1 MDILLLIIGLGL
13 ILAGANF
20 LTDGSAALAQRFR
33 VPEFIIGLTVV
44 AVGTST
50 PELVV
55 SVLSAIAGKSDV
67 AIGNVVGSNIF
78 NVFVILGV
86 CALIRP
92 LPLTAGN
99 IRRDIPFGVIV
110 SLLLLALA
118 ADSYVFKGAAD
129 RIGRIDGIVMLL
141 LYGALMW
148 YTIRTTK
155 RPEATAPDAGAKP
168 GMAGWLMAAMIV
180 GGLAGLIF
188 GGEMFLRSA
197 TEIARRMCDS
207 GEELRFYACGGDGTV
222 NEVANGII
230 GYDNAAMTVIPVGT
244 GNDFLKNFGDD
255 LEKFRDAEN
264 LWDGPQFPIDAI
276 DVNGRIAL
284 TIACSGIDARVARDV
299 HKYSESP
306 LLDGKSSYIYSLAV
320 NFLFKG
326 IGSHWT
332 VSLDDTVMEGDWSL
346 VAVCNG
352 RYYGGG
358 FMPVAEARMDDGV
371 LNTLVVKQVTRRA
384 FTRFVAPYSKGEYWR
399 FPQYAQ
405 SYTAKEIRITS
416 DEDIVTCLDG
426 EIFRFRDVTFRL
438 SDKKLNFFA
447 PKGASPDATFTPIDQ
462 QQRKNSL

>member
-1 MDILLLIIGLGL
+1 MKH
-13 ILAGANF
+13 
-20 LTDGSAALAQRFR
+20 
-33 VPEFIIGLTVV
+33 VFIINPT
-44 AVGTST
+44 
-50 PELVV
+50 
-55 SVLSAIAGKSDV
+55 AGK
-67 AIGNVVGSNIF
+67 
-78 NVFVILGV
+78 
-86 CALIRP
+86 
-92 LPLTAGN
+92 
-99 IRRDIPFGVIV
+99 
-110 SLLLLALA
+110 
-118 ADSYVFKGAAD
+118 ADSRQKIYDMAD
-129 RIGRIDGIVMLL
+129 
-141 LYGALMW
+141 ALRAKHNLDVQC
-148 YTIRTTK
+148 ILTK
-155 RPEATAPDAGAKP
+155 KQGH
-168 GMAGWLMAAMIV
+168 
-180 GGLAGLIF
+180 
-188 GGEMFLRSA
+188 A

-284 TIACSGIDARVARDV
+284 TIACSGIDARVAQDV

-332 VSLDDTVMEGDWSL
+332 VTLDDVAVKGDWSL

-371 LNTLVVKQVTRRA
+371 LNTLVVKAVTRRT
-384 FTRFVAPYSKGEYWR
+384 FLKFVGPYSKGDYHK
-399 FPQYAQ
+399 FPHAAHC
-405 SYTAKEIRITS
+405 STPKVIRIQS
-416 DEDIVTCLDG
+416 DKPDIVTCLDG
-426 EIFRFRDVTFRL
+426 ECVTNQDVTIKMA
-438 SDKKLNFFA
+438 DKKLNFFGPVGCSCNRTA
-447 PKGASPDATFTPIDQ
+447 REP
-462 QQRKNSL
+462 SLS

>member
-1 MDILLLIIGLGL
+1 MKH
-13 ILAGANF
+13 
-20 LTDGSAALAQRFR
+20 
-33 VPEFIIGLTVV
+33 VFIINPT
-44 AVGTST
+44 
-50 PELVV
+50 
-55 SVLSAIAGKSDV
+55 AGK
-67 AIGNVVGSNIF
+67 
-78 NVFVILGV
+78 
-86 CALIRP
+86 
-92 LPLTAGN
+92 
-99 IRRDIPFGVIV
+99 
-110 SLLLLALA
+110 
-118 ADSYVFKGAAD
+118 ADSRQKIYDMAD
-129 RIGRIDGIVMLL
+129 
-141 LYGALMW
+141 AL
-148 YTIRTTK
+148 RTKHNLDVQCILTK
-155 RPEATAPDAGAKP
+155 KQGH
-168 GMAGWLMAAMIV
+168 
-180 GGLAGLIF
+180 
-188 GGEMFLRSA
+188 A

-306 LLDGKSSYIYSLAV
+306 ILDGKSSYIYSLAV

-332 VSLDDTVMEGDWSL
+332 VTLDDVAVKGDGSL

-371 LNTLVVKQVTRRA
+371 LNTLVVREVNRRT
-384 FTRFVAPYSKGEYWR
+384 FLKFVGPYSRGEYAK
-399 FPQYAQ
+399 FPEYAHC
-405 SYTAKEIRITS
+405 SCPKVVHIHSEKP
-416 DEDIVTCLDG
+416 DIVTCLDG
-426 EIFRFRDVTFRL
+426 ESVVNSDVTIKL
-438 SDKKLNFFA
+438 HDKKLNFFG
-447 PKGASPDATFTPIDQ
+447 PEGCSCNATA
-462 QQRKNSL
+462 R